1 MEDTIASIQRDE
13 AHSPFMLE
21 RLYNQVCSKCVH
33 YVRDLSYRVALS
45 TTSVGSAL
53 DAAYAALATA
63 LALLTTAFALRT
75 ADLAEPRC
83 PRRTT
88 TLTDLCF
95 CCAHRT
101 LADQPHLPTRRPSYA
116 SPLHCPHR
124 RLAVASANAQ
134 RAELPTESGLGP
146 MCTAFGPCTGEMA
159 MRRHGAKPPP
169 ALIPLREQDDRR
181 RATSS
186 PSRYF
191 PALPR
196 ARPDL
201 ELTYFCMLSGIV
213 SGEGRWSCKGD
224 LDATE
229 FGRRAAAWAAVNEQ
243 VS

>member
-1 MEDTIASIQRDE
+1 MVNPIHVASIQRDE

-33 YVRDLSYRVALS
+33 YVRDLSYRGALS

-101 LADQPHLPTRRPSYA
+101 LADQPHLPTRRPSLYHYTA
-116 SPLHCPHR
+116 SFTGNYTEKSIFLLH
-124 RLAVASANAQ
+124 AVK
-134 RAELPTESGLGP
+134 
-146 MCTAFGPCTGEMA
+146 
-159 MRRHGAKPPP
+159 H
-169 ALIPLREQDDRR
+169 
-181 RATSS
+181 
-186 PSRYF
+186 
-191 PALPR
+191 
-196 ARPDL
+196 
-201 ELTYFCMLSGIV
+201 
-213 SGEGRWSCKGD
+213 
-224 LDATE
+224 
-229 FGRRAAAWAAVNEQ
+229 AV
-243 VS
+243 